1 MAIINLKSEKRLKQ
15 VNTGSEN
22 ANTYSA
28 NDIVY
33 DSAGSKFRKSDG
45 TNWSDLTVP
54 ATVATIGSV
63 GDVAAFAGSG
73 ADRGKIAKVAN
84 GSDAIEYSQV
94 DEAIAGLFTITANG
108 STDYRFAGPGLAGTE
123 NDPTLYLIRGRRYQ
137 FFNNSGGHSLQFQS
151 IANGTIGT
159 GGQIYTTGI
168 AFASDDDIDNGETA
182 TFEVMNDAPNILYY
196 QCKSHTAM
204 GGPIRIV
211 DGTSVFRTIEV
222 DTNGD
227 DSANNT
233 LDAGE
238 TLRFKKGTN
247 ITLAEAGGVITISAT
262 GGGATNLSAT
272 ANGTSLTVESSTG
285 NNVALPLA
293 DASNWGVMS
302 DELFVKLNGIETS
315 ADVTDATNVNAAGAI
330 MHTDLAT
337 KGQIVVGDGT
347 GDATI
352 LGVGTNTHVL
362 TADSTQA
369 SGVKWAQ
376 VPAAPIIMFATKT
389 LSGNTAVHTE
399 LNSGSGGTLMVSD
412 SSQNAAGSNAA
423 DGFMVN
429 TASLNQTG
437 TKARYEIISAL
448 AGKGF
453 RFKADTTAIDS
464 FGGQA
469 QIAAA
474 TGNSD
479 GISVSDSQKLVLL
492 YTGSAWQYMVQS
504 I

>member
-1 MAIINLKSEKRLKQ
+1 
-15 VNTGSEN
+15 
-22 ANTYSA
+22 
-28 NDIVY
+28 
-33 DSAGSKFRKSDG
+33 
-45 TNWSDLTVP
+45 
-54 ATVATIGSV
+54 
-63 GDVAAFAGSG
+63 
-73 ADRGKIAKVAN
+73 
-84 GSDAIEYSQV
+84 
-94 DEAIAGLFTITANG
+94 
-108 STDYRFAGPGLAGTE
+108 
-123 NDPTLYLIRGRRYQ
+123 
-137 FFNNSGGHSLQFQS
+137 
-151 IANGTIGT
+151 
-159 GGQIYTTGI
+159 
-168 AFASDDDIDNGETA
+168 
-182 TFEVMNDAPNILYY
+182 
-196 QCKSHTAM
+196 
-204 GGPIRIV
+204 
-211 DGTSVFRTIEV
+211 
-222 DTNGD
+222 
-227 DSANNT
+227 
-233 LDAGE
+233 
-238 TLRFKKGTN
+238 
-247 ITLAEAGGVITISAT
+247 
-262 GGGATNLSAT
+262 
-272 ANGTSLTVESSTG
+272 
-285 NNVALPLA
+285 
-293 DASNWGVMS
+293 MS
-302 DELFVKLNGIETS
+302 DELFVKLNGIETA

-362 TADSTQA
+362 TADSTEA

-399 LNSGSGGTLMVSD
+399 LNGGSGGTLMVSD

-437 TKARYEIISAL
+437 TKARYDIISAL

-469 QIAAA
+469 QIAAG